1 MLATPTSMNMM
12 NAICLKNAD
21 VEKFD
26 ELYLKM
32 KKRRNIQGVISNQ
45 NTQNYSI
52 GPMSAAP
59 TNGQV
64 MSVSKASDEGGFG
77 DAISSF

>member
-12 NAICLKNAD
+12 NAICLKNAN

-32 KKRRNIQGVISNQ
+32 KKRRNLQGVISNQ
-45 NTQNYSI
+45 TNNYSI

-59 TNGQV
+59 TNGQI
-64 MSVSKASDEGGFG
+64 MSTSKASDEGAFG
-77 DAISSF
+77 DAVSSF

>member
-21 VEKFD
+21 VEKFE

-45 NTQNYSI
+45 TNNYSI
-52 GPMSAAP
+52 GPMSAAA
-59 TNGQV
+59 TNGQI